1 MTNERMDYSRKWYVM
16 AAVGMSILLSTIDA
30 TIVNIALPT
39 LVRDLDTDF
48 PTVQWVVLSYLLIQ
62 ATLMLSVGR
71 LGDMLGK
78 KPLFTSG
85 FIVFTI
91 GSVLCG
97 LAPSVYWLIG
107 FRMVQAV
114 GAAMLLALGMAII
127 TESFPPSERGKALGI
142 SGTIISVGIVIGPA
156 LGGLIVDALSW
167 RWIFFVNLPVGII
180 GTMMAIAYIPA
191 LKPSGRQRF
200 DYLGAITLFLSLLAF
215 LLALTWGQ
223 QLGFT
228 DSRIVLLLA
237 GSLLFLVAFIL
248 IEWRSSE
255 PMIDLKMFRNNLFSV
270 GLITGFLTFFAIA
283 GVIILMPFFLENV
296 LGYSTREVGLLL
308 AAVPI
313 VMSVIAP
320 LSGSLSDR
328 FGTRLITVIGLLILL
343 GGYYALGS
351 LNAETTAVG
360 YLLRLLPIGIGM
372 GVFQSPNNSAIMGAV
387 IRERLGI
394 ASGLLSVTRV
404 LGQTTGIAVL
414 GALWASRVMAQTGT
428 ILSGGATIAPPDA
441 QVAGLQDTFAVVL
454 LLMVVAIVLST
465 WGLVQERRLRRQT
478 RPAQAG
484 S

>member
-1 MTNERMDYSRKWYVM
+1 
-16 AAVGMSILLSTIDA
+16 
-30 TIVNIALPT
+30 
-39 LVRDLDTDF
+39 
-48 PTVQWVVLSYLLIQ
+48 
-62 ATLMLSVGR
+62 
-71 LGDMLGK
+71 
-78 KPLFTSG
+78 
-85 FIVFTI
+85 
-91 GSVLCG
+91 
-97 LAPSVYWLIG
+97 
-107 FRMVQAV
+107 MVQAV

-228 DSRIVLLLA
+228 DPRIVLLLA

-387 IRERLGI
+387 TRERLGI

-428 ILSGGATIAPPDA
+428 ILSGGATTAPPDA
-441 QVAGLQDTFAVVL
+441 QVVGLQDTFEVVL
-454 LLMVVAIVLST
+454 LLMVVAIVLSA

>member
-1 MTNERMDYSRKWYVM
+1 MDYSRKWYVM
-16 AAVGMSILLSTIDA
+16 AAVGMSILLSTIDG

-180 GTMMAIAYIPA
+180 GTLMAIAYIPA

-328 FGTRLITVIGLLILL
+328 FGTRLITVIGLVILL

-351 LNAETTAVG
+351 LNAETTAAG

>member
-1 MTNERMDYSRKWYVM
+1 
-16 AAVGMSILLSTIDA
+16 
-30 TIVNIALPT
+30 
-39 LVRDLDTDF
+39 
-48 PTVQWVVLSYLLIQ
+48 
-62 ATLMLSVGR
+62 
-71 LGDMLGK
+71 
-78 KPLFTSG
+78 
-85 FIVFTI
+85 
-91 GSVLCG
+91 
-97 LAPSVYWLIG
+97 
-107 FRMVQAV
+107 
-114 GAAMLLALGMAII
+114 
-127 TESFPPSERGKALGI
+127 
-142 SGTIISVGIVIGPA
+142 
-156 LGGLIVDALSW
+156 LIVDALSW

-180 GTMMAIAYIPA
+180 GTLMAIAYIPA

-328 FGTRLITVIGLLILL
+328 FGTRLITVIGLVILL

-351 LNAETTAVG
+351 LNAETTAAG

>member
-1 MTNERMDYSRKWYVM
+1 MDYSRKWYVM

-180 GTMMAIAYIPA
+180 GTLMAIAYIPA

-328 FGTRLITVIGLLILL
+328 FGTRLITVIGLVILL

-351 LNAETTAVG
+351 LNAETTAAG

>member
-1 MTNERMDYSRKWYVM
+1 MDYSRKWYVM

-228 DSRIVLLLA
+228 DPRIVLLLA

-328 FGTRLITVIGLLILL
+328 FGTRLITVIGLVILL

-351 LNAETTAVG
+351 LNAETTAAG

>member
-1 MTNERMDYSRKWYVM
+1 
-16 AAVGMSILLSTIDA
+16 MSILLSTIDA

-180 GTMMAIAYIPA
+180 GTLMAIAYIPA

-228 DSRIVLLLA
+228 DPRIVLLLA

-328 FGTRLITVIGLLILL
+328 FGTRLITVIGLVILL

-351 LNAETTAVG
+351 LNAETTAAG